1 MKAII
6 SDFDILKHLQP
17 QQVEDYLQTKGWH
30 QHSRVFNK
38 VSIWIRETYSEDKL
52 KIQLPVD
59 QSFDDYPL
67 RIYEIME
74 TLEKAEN
81 RSQVDILGELLT
93 AFPNITLQ
101 GIVIQ
106 INTPNADKLSGEIII
121 LGVVFDKLRRITTEL
136 ADHEYII
143 AIKAYQERLPII
155 CTGDLVEENNS
166 FILKNPISFKID
178 NI

>member
-6 SDFDILKHLQP
+6 SDFDILKQLQP
-17 QQVEDYLQTKGWH
+17 QQVETYLQTNGWH

-38 VSIWIRETYSEDKL
+38 VSIWIRETYPEDKL
-52 KIQLPVD
+52 KIQLPID

-67 RIYEIME
+67 RMYEIME

-93 AFPNITLQ
+93 TVPNITLQ

-106 INTPNADKLSGEIII
+106 INTPNADKLSGEILI

-136 ADHEYII
+136 VDHEYIL

-155 CTGDLVEENNS
+155 CTGDLVKENNS
-166 FILKNPISFKID
+166 FILKNSKNFKID